1 VAELSIKTK
10 PKKILNSTRCGVDDI
25 DELNYMLTIKNIL
38 KLQGQPLVDGWEAN
52 HIYEGNHNDTYIFEL
67 VKRKPYPIH
76 NELCTIM
83 LERTGH
89 KIFGQPGLAYYF
101 IYNSQRTNVCASA
114 DWLADKDNMIERL
127 EYMIMNKENI

>member
-1 VAELSIKTK
+1 
-10 PKKILNSTRCGVDDI
+10 
-25 DELNYMLTIKNIL
+25 MLTIVNID
-38 KLQGQPLVDGWEAN
+38 KLVNQKIWDGWEVN
-52 HIYEGNHNDTYIFEL
+52 DIYKGDHNDTYIFEL
-67 VKRKPYPIH
+67 VKRKPLPMH
-76 NELCTIM
+76 NGLCTIM

-89 KIFGQPGLAYYF
+89 RGSDTINYGKVYFF

>member
-1 VAELSIKTK
+1 
-10 PKKILNSTRCGVDDI
+10 
-25 DELNYMLTIKNIL
+25 MLTIKNTH
-38 KLQGQPLVDGWEAN
+38 KLFKQPIWDGWEVID
-52 HIYEGNHNDTYIFEL
+52 IYEGNHNDTYIFEL
-67 VKRKPYPIH
+67 HRESAWGNK
-76 NELCTIM
+76 NCTIM